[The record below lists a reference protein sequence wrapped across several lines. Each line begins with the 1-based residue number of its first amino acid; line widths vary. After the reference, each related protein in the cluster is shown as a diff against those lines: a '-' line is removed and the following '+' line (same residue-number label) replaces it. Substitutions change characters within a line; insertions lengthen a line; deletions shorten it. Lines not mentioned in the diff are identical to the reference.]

1 MLENSKSIYFIKKLF
16 TFVDEKTKLD
26 IIKYNKNM
34 QNIMDINLINYKFY
48 SKKYIIYEENG
59 KGKEYNGYDDSLKF
73 EGEYLNGKR
82 NGKGKE
88 YDWDGQL
95 KFEGEY
101 LNGEKWNGNGYNN
114 NKIIY
119 SLKDGKGFIKEYYD
133 SIILEFEGEYL
144 NGERIDGRLEFEGE
158 YLNGERN
165 GKVKEYY
172 DNGQLK
178 FEVEYL
184 NGERNG
190 KGKEYD
196 LDGQLEFEGEY
207 LNGNKIIN

>member
-48 SKKYIIYEENG
+48 SGKYIMYEENG
-59 KGKEYNGYDDSLKF
+59 KGKEYNGYDNSLEF

-88 YDWDGQL
+88 YDWKGKL

-101 LNGEKWNGNGYNN
+101 LNG
-114 NKIIY
+114 NKMEWK
-119 SLKDGKGFIKEYYD
+119 S
-133 SIILEFEGEYL
+133 
-144 NGERIDGRLEFEGE
+144 
-158 YLNGERN
+158 
-165 GKVKEYY
+165 
-172 DNGQLK
+172 
-178 FEVEYL
+178 
-184 NGERNG
+184 
-190 KGKEYD
+190 
-196 LDGQLEFEGEY
+196 
-207 LNGNKIIN
+207 